1 MSLYVLRLRDGNCI
15 VVDAP
20 NEAKAR
26 ERARPLAA
34 SEVATARK
42 LESFVAQF
50 ALTDQ
55 GELAATLLDKN
66 TISDLHEHEY
76 PLLHAAHA
84 QSYVD
89 FDESETDSRTDPV
102 LYDSKASVHA
112 SEWDKRDKDI
122 VQFAVQQERL
132 RFAN

>member
-20 NEAKAR
+20 DE
-26 ERARPLAA
+26 ERAREKASPLAA
-34 SEVATARK
+34 SEVATTRK
-42 LESFVAQF
+42 LESFVAHF

-55 GELAATLLDKN
+55 GELAATLLDKK

-76 PLLHAAHA
+76 PLLHAAQA
-84 QSYVD
+84 QSYMEFGD
-89 FDESETDSRTDPV
+89 SETDSRTDAV

-112 SEWDKRDKDI
+112 RGWDKRDKDI

>member
-20 NEAKAR
+20 SGEKAR

-34 SEVATARK
+34 SEVATTRK
-42 LESFVAQF
+42 LDSFVAQF
-50 ALTDQ
+50 ALNND
-55 GELAATLLDKN
+55 GELTSTLLDRN
-66 TISDLHEHEY
+66 TISDLHQHEY
-76 PLLHAAHA
+76 PLLQSAHA
-84 QSYVD
+84 QSYMD
-89 FDESETDSRTDPV
+89 FDHSETESKTSAI

-112 SEWDKRDKDI
+112 REWDKRDKDI
-122 VQFAVQQERL
+122 VRFAVEQERL